1 MKKRQQSQMQISIEA
16 KAKKGGQPWELV
28 GVLITHTGTQC
39 FQKVL
44 RHAKYSVFNSS
55 KKILISR
62 TLKNLKLL

>member
-39 FQKVL
+39 LQE
-44 RHAKYSVFNSS
+44 VFRQEKGSHWNLSFVFD
-55 KKILISR
+55 IL
-62 TLKNLKLL
+62 KQF